1 MGSSLAC
8 RKRRSDSGRGMIP
21 PRHADRLFGG
31 IILLVAIAALALL
44 GGMVWD
50 AWRYYHPIA
59 RVTVE
64 EVVDPAPVRGICEYI
79 PKHRGC
85 PEAQK

>member
-1 MGSSLAC
+1 
-8 RKRRSDSGRGMIP
+8 MIP

-44 GGMVWD
+44 GGMVHD

-59 RVTVE
+59 RVTVQ
-64 EVVDPAPVRGICEYI
+64 EVLDPAPVRGICEYI
-79 PKHRGC
+79 PTHVGC
-85 PEAQK
+85 PGVRK